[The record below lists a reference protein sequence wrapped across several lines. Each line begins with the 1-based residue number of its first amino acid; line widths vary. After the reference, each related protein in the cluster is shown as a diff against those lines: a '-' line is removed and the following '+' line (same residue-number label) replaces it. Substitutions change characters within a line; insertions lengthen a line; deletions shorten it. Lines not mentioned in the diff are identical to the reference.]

1 IAELESRQRAPE
13 DPPRR
18 ASTSA
23 QVYLEADSPL
33 TPELTSEPV
42 PGKVKVPQ
50 IGLYDG
56 TSDPDSHLGHYTSWM
71 DLHGA
76 SDALRC
82 RMFSLT
88 LGPRAQKWYHSLPP
102 HSIWKW
108 QQLRSAFRSHFIGA
122 QVCLI
127 PKESL
132 ANITQKD
139 DESVKDY
146 IARFNDRVQNME
158 PCHPETLL
166 VMAIAGLKPNSIF
179 RWTLC
184 QNKPN
189 TFQEFLARAQQHI
202 IAEEAMSVPDF
213 NFNPK
218 SSKAGTDEKR
228 KNKFFDKQ
236 NKTQFRGPPRGDPN
250 DLEVR
255 AARKQ
260 YATDVKSG
268 YQTVYSAGAAT
279 IYEEIKGKGILPDT
293 KPLRMPEEKLD
304 KSRYCDYHKS
314 PGHNTDESAVSIFHY
329 ALKFPT
335 TRGEGTHFEDQREA
349 RELVTFIPS
358 SGVHSTSMGNN
369 EASPQQHASD
379 DTVSEE
385 PNNHVGDPS
394 TSDPLTEDRGRRPG
408 KEPLLEE
415 DELDPRALFKEK
427 SRADRAEPGEDVELV
442 YIDEPVFHK
451 SLRIG
456 SHLQE
461 PLRSELI
468 SFLKQNSD
476 VFSWKHENMKGI
488 DPGVASH
495 KLNLDRTIRPVV
507 QKRRKLGPDR
517 QKALEEEVKK
527 LIDNKFIKEAKY
539 PTWVSNPV
547 LVKKSN
553 GLWRLCIDFSDL
565 NKACPKDSYPLP
577 HIDYMV
583 DATSGHELMSFM
595 DAYSGYNQIPMD
607 PEDSEHTS
615 FYSARGLYCY
625 TMMPFGLKNAGVNKM
640 FATLIGHTME
650 VYVDDMLVKSVHAS
664 DHITHLQDMFSILR
678 SYSMVLNPKKC
689 TFGVESGKFLGY
701 MVSQRGIEANPAKI
715 KAIQELTP
723 PTSVKGVQALTG
735 RLAALNRFISKST
748 DRCRPFF
755 EAIKKEKRF
764 EWTEECQKA
773 LDSIKKALVSPP
785 TFQKPKPEEM
795 LFLYLGVSDS
805 AISAV
810 LIREEGLLQSPIY
823 YVSKAL
829 HDAELRY
836 PPMEKLAFALVIA
849 ARKLRPYFQEHSVT
863 VRTSYPLRQILH
875 RPDTSGRMVKWAI
888 ELGQFDIH
896 YQPRTAIMAQALSD
910 FIAEFTPAITVH
922 YNNQPWVLYI
932 DGSSTANRAGAGI
945 VLADPEN
952 QLF

>member
-1 IAELESRQRAPE
+1 
-13 DPPRR
+13 
-18 ASTSA
+18 
-23 QVYLEADSPL
+23 
-33 TPELTSEPV
+33 
-42 PGKVKVPQ
+42 
-50 IGLYDG
+50 
-56 TSDPDSHLGHYTSWM
+56 
-71 DLHGA
+71 
-76 SDALRC
+76 
-82 RMFSLT
+82 
-88 LGPRAQKWYHSLPP
+88 
-102 HSIWKW
+102 
-108 QQLRSAFRSHFIGA
+108 
-122 QVCLI
+122 
-127 PKESL
+127 
-132 ANITQKD
+132 
-139 DESVKDY
+139 
-146 IARFNDRVQNME
+146 
-158 PCHPETLL
+158 
-166 VMAIAGLKPNSIF
+166 
-179 RWTLC
+179 
-184 QNKPN
+184 
-189 TFQEFLARAQQHI
+189 
-202 IAEEAMSVPDF
+202 
-213 NFNPK
+213 
-218 SSKAGTDEKR
+218 
-228 KNKFFDKQ
+228 
-236 NKTQFRGPPRGDPN
+236 
-250 DLEVR
+250 
-255 AARKQ
+255 
-260 YATDVKSG
+260 
-268 YQTVYSAGAAT
+268 
-279 IYEEIKGKGILPDT
+279 
-293 KPLRMPEEKLD
+293 
-304 KSRYCDYHKS
+304 
-314 PGHNTDESAVSIFHY
+314 AVSIFHY

-335 TRGEGTHFEDQREA
+335 TRGEGTHFGDQREA
-349 RELVTFIPS
+349 RQLVTFIPS
-358 SGVHSTSMGNN
+358 NGVHSTSMGNN
-369 EASPQQHASD
+369 EASPQQHSSD
-379 DTVSEE
+379 EVVIEE
-385 PNNHVGDPS
+385 PINHDGDPS

-427 SRADRAEPGEDVELV
+427 SRVDRAEPGEDVELV

-451 SLRIG
+451 SLRVG

-476 VFSWKHENMKGI
+476 VFAWKHEDMKGI

-495 KLNLDRTIRPVV
+495 KLNLDRTVRPVV

-517 QKALEEEVKK
+517 QKALEEEVEK

-565 NKACPKDSYPLP
+565 NKACPKESYPLP

-625 TMMPFGLKNAGVNKM
+625 TMMPFGLKNAGATYQRLVNKM

-664 DHITHLQDMFSILR
+664 DHITHLQDMFTILR

-715 KAIQELTP
+715 KAIQDLTP

-748 DRCRPFF
+748 DRCKPFF
-755 EAIKKEKRF
+755 EAIKKGKRF

-773 LDSIKKALVSPP
+773 LESIKETLVSPP
-785 TFQKPKPEEM
+785 TLQKPKPEEM
-795 LFLYLGVSDS
+795 LFLYLGVSES

-810 LIREEGLLQSPIY
+810 LIREEGLMQSPIY

-836 PPMEKLAFALVIA
+836 PPMEKLTFALVMA

-875 RPDTSGRMVKWAI
+875 RPDTSGRMVKWDI

-896 YQPRTAIMAQALSD
+896 YQPRTAIKAQALSD

-922 YNNQPWVLYI
+922 HNNQPWVLYI

-952 QLF
+952 RLF

>member
-1 IAELESRQRAPE
+1 MPE

-18 ASTSA
+18 TSTSA

-33 TPELTSEPV
+33 TTELTSEPV

-88 LGPRAQKWYHSLPP
+88 LGPRAQKWFHSLPP

-108 QQLRSAFRSHFIGA
+108 QRSHFIGA

-132 ANITQKD
+132 ANVTKKD

-179 RWTLC
+179 HWTLC

-213 NFNPK
+213 NLTRSPLK
-218 SSKAGTDEKR
+218 REPMRKR
-228 KNKFFDKQ
+228 KTNFLTSKTRLNIEDLPEEIPTTLKKFYRNADPQK
-236 NKTQFRGPPRGDPN
+236 RGPGRQI
-250 DLEVR
+250 ES
-255 AARKQ
+255 
-260 YATDVKSG
+260 Y
-268 YQTVYSAGAAT
+268 
-279 IYEEIKGKGILPDT
+279 
-293 KPLRMPEEKLD
+293 
-304 KSRYCDYHKS
+304 
-314 PGHNTDESAVSIFHY
+314 DE
-329 ALKFPT
+329 
-335 TRGEGTHFEDQREA
+335 
-349 RELVTFIPS
+349 
-358 SGVHSTSMGNN
+358 
-369 EASPQQHASD
+369 D
-379 DTVSEE
+379 DE
-385 PNNHVGDPS
+385 
-394 TSDPLTEDRGRRPG
+394 EDRGVMPKCIRQGDKEVFMFTSETPNFNSTGTSRGRKRDRSPSPMQITVQRVNTNNTQSTLSRRQIKAYARQAYNSSKQVYTTDLRDVLNNRNCPITFNM
-408 KEPLLEE
+408 E
-415 DELDPRALFKEK
+415 DANHFAHPHFDALVITVPICGIPVHRVMVDTGTYSSILMLKAFDKIELIY
-427 SRADRAEPGEDVELV
+427 V
-442 YIDEPVFHK
+442 DEPVFHK

-461 PLRSELI
+461 PLRAELI
-468 SFLKQNSD
+468 SFLKHNSD
-476 VFSWKHENMKGI
+476 VFAWKHEDMKGI

-495 KLNLDRTIRPVV
+495 KLNLDRTVRPIV

-539 PTWVSNPV
+539 PIWVSNPV

-553 GLWRLCIDFSDL
+553 GLWRLCIDFFDL

-595 DAYSGYNQIPMD
+595 DAYSSYNQIPMD
-607 PEDSEHTS
+607 PEDSENTS

-625 TMMPFGLKNAGVNKM
+625 TMMPFGLKDAGATYQRLVNKM
-640 FATLIGHTME
+640 FANMIGHTME
-650 VYVDDMLVKSVHAS
+650 VYVDNMLIKSVHAS
-664 DHITHLQDMFSILR
+664 DHITHLQDMFNILR

-715 KAIQELTP
+715 KAIQDLIP

-748 DRCRPFF
+748 DRCKPFF
-755 EAIKKEKRF
+755 EAIKKGKHF

-773 LDSIKKALVSPP
+773 LISIKETLAYPP
-785 TFQKPKPEEM
+785 TLQKPKPEEI

-810 LIREEGLLQSPIY
+810 LVREEGTLQSPIY

-849 ARKLRPYFQEHSVT
+849 ARKLRPYSQEHS
-863 VRTSYPLRQILH
+863 
-875 RPDTSGRMVKWAI
+875 
-888 ELGQFDIH
+888 
-896 YQPRTAIMAQALSD
+896 
-910 FIAEFTPAITVH
+910 
-922 YNNQPWVLYI
+922 
-932 DGSSTANRAGAGI
+932 
-945 VLADPEN
+945 
-952 QLF
+952 

>member
-1 IAELESRQRAPE
+1 
-13 DPPRR
+13 
-18 ASTSA
+18 
-23 QVYLEADSPL
+23 
-33 TPELTSEPV
+33 
-42 PGKVKVPQ
+42 
-50 IGLYDG
+50 
-56 TSDPDSHLGHYTSWM
+56 
-71 DLHGA
+71 
-76 SDALRC
+76 
-82 RMFSLT
+82 
-88 LGPRAQKWYHSLPP
+88 
-102 HSIWKW
+102 W

-132 ANITQKD
+132 ANVTQKD
-139 DESVKDY
+139 DKSVKDY

-166 VMAIAGLKPNSIF
+166 VMAIAGLKPNTIF
-179 RWTLC
+179 CWTLC

-218 SSKAGTDEKR
+218 SSKAGTDEKK
-228 KNKFFDKQ
+228 KNKFFEKQ
-236 NKTQFRGPPRGDPN
+236 NKTQFGGPPRGDPN
-250 DLEVR
+250 DPEVR

-268 YQTVYSAGAAT
+268 YQTVYSTGAAT
-279 IYEEIKGKGILPDT
+279 IYEEIKGNGILPDP
-293 KPLRMPEEKLD
+293 KPLRMPEENISKPIDDITLPVRFGTSENVSKLVMETFKILD
-304 KSRYCDYHKS
+304 INNEYNAIIGRTELYKLQA
-314 PGHNTDESAVSIFHY
+314 AVSIFHY

-335 TRGEGTHFEDQREA
+335 TGGEGTHFGDQREA
-349 RELVTFIPS
+349 RELVTFVPS
-358 SGVHSTSMGNN
+358 SGVYSITSGNDDSSSQRN
-369 EASPQQHASD
+369 ISD
-379 DTVSEE
+379 NVISEE
-385 PNNHVGDPS
+385 PSYNTVVPP
-394 TSDPLTEDRGRRPG
+394 TSDPLSEDRGRRPG

-415 DELDPRALFKEK
+415 DELDRRAQFKEK
-427 SRADRAEPGEDVELV
+427 SRNDRAEPGEEVELINV
-442 YIDEPVFHK
+442 DEPIFHK

-468 SFLKQNSD
+468 PFFKQNSD
-476 VFSWKHENMKGI
+476 VFAWKHEDMKGI

-495 KLNLDRTIRPVV
+495 KLNLDRTVRPTV

-553 GLWRLCIDFSDL
+553 GLWRLCIDFFNL

-595 DAYSGYNQIPMD
+595 DAYSSYNQIPMD

-625 TMMPFGLKNAGVNKM
+625 TMMPFGLKNAGATYQRLVNKM
-640 FATLIGHTME
+640 FATMIGHTME

-664 DHITHLQDMFSILR
+664 DHITHLQVMFDILR

-715 KAIQELTP
+715 KVIQDLTP

-735 RLAALNRFISKST
+735 RLDALNRFISKST
-748 DRCRPFF
+748 DRCKPFF
-755 EAIKKEKRF
+755 EAIKKEKHF
-764 EWTEECQKA
+764 KWTEECQKA
-773 LDSIKKALVSPP
+773 LISIKETLASLP
-785 TFQKPKPEEM
+785 TLQKLRPEEM

-810 LIREEGLLQSPIY
+810 LIREERMLQSPVY
-823 YVSKAL
+823 YISKAL

-849 ARKLRPYFQEHSVT
+849 ARKLQPYFQEHS
-863 VRTSYPLRQILH
+863 
-875 RPDTSGRMVKWAI
+875 
-888 ELGQFDIH
+888 
-896 YQPRTAIMAQALSD
+896 IM
-910 FIAEFTPAITVH
+910 
-922 YNNQPWVLYI
+922 
-932 DGSSTANRAGAGI
+932 
-945 VLADPEN
+945 
-952 QLF
+952 

>member
-1 IAELESRQRAPE
+1 EWIQGLEFIFEVMDCPDRYRVICAQLQLTGDARLWWNAYWSMRPGEKAGCTWDMLKELIREKYYPTYYRAEMERQFLSLQQGTRTVDEYEREFTRLAAFVSDMVRTEAQRAQRFIDGLYPAVRHNIVGHGTQTYARAVSIAQE
-13 DPPRR
+13 VDASIRREAVRDRSQPSAPVQPFTAPP
-18 ASTSA
+18 AIPSA
-23 QVYLEADSPL
+23 QP
-33 TPELTSEPV
+33 T
-42 PGKVKVPQ
+42 
-50 IGLYDG
+50 
-56 TSDPDSHLGHYTSWM
+56 
-71 DLHGA
+71 
-76 SDALRC
+76 
-82 RMFSLT
+82 
-88 LGPRAQKWYHSLPP
+88 
-102 HSIWKW
+102 
-108 QQLRSAFRSHFIGA
+108 
-122 QVCLI
+122 
-127 PKESL
+127 KE
-132 ANITQKD
+132 K
-139 DESVKDY
+139 
-146 IARFNDRVQNME
+146 
-158 PCHPETLL
+158 
-166 VMAIAGLKPNSIF
+166 
-179 RWTLC
+179 
-184 QNKPN
+184 
-189 TFQEFLARAQQHI
+189 
-202 IAEEAMSVPDF
+202 
-213 NFNPK
+213 
-218 SSKAGTDEKR
+218 KR
-228 KNKFFDKQ
+228 
-236 NKTQFRGPPRGDPN
+236 
-250 DLEVR
+250 
-255 AARKQ
+255 
-260 YATDVKSG
+260 
-268 YQTVYSAGAAT
+268 
-279 IYEEIKGKGILPDT
+279 KGKGAQTDRRTRQRQQQVPPCPTCGRLHRGET
-293 KPLRMPEEKLD
+293 ALYKLRA
-304 KSRYCDYHKS
+304 
-314 PGHNTDESAVSIFHY
+314 AVSIFHY

-335 TRGEGTHFEDQREA
+335 TRGEGTHLGDQREA
-349 RELVTFIPS
+349 RQVVTFIPS
-358 SGVHSTSMGNN
+358 HGVHSASTSNN
-369 EASPQQHASD
+369 ETSLQHHHPND
-379 DTVSEE
+379 VVTEE
-385 PNNHVGDPS
+385 PSNHIGEPS

-415 DELDPRALFKEK
+415 DELDPRALFKDK
-427 SRADRAEPGEDVELV
+427 SRPDRAEPGEDVELV
-442 YIDEPVFHK
+442 YIDEPIFHK

-468 SFLKQNSD
+468 AFLKQNSD
-476 VFSWKHENMKGI
+476 VFAWKHEDMKGI

-495 KLNLDRTIRPVV
+495 KLNLDRTVRPVV

-527 LIDNKFIKEAKY
+527 LVDNKFIKEAKY

-607 PEDSEHTS
+607 PEDSEYTS

-625 TMMPFGLKNAGVNKM
+625 TMMPFGLKNAGATYQRLVNKM
-640 FATLIGHTME
+640 FATLIEHTME

-664 DHITHLQDMFSILR
+664 DHITHLRDMFAILR
-678 SYSMVLNPKKC
+678 CYSMVLNPKKC

-715 KAIQELTP
+715 KAIQDLTP

-748 DRCRPFF
+748 DRCKPFF
-755 EAIKKEKRF
+755 EAIKKGKRF

-773 LDSIKKALVSPP
+773 LDNLKETLISPP
-785 TFQKPKPEEM
+785 TLQKPKPEEM
-795 LFLYLGVSDS
+795 LFLYLGVSES

-810 LIREEGLLQSPIY
+810 LISEEGLLQSPIY

-836 PPMEKLAFALVIA
+836 PPMEKLTFALVIA
-849 ARKLRPYFQEHSVT
+849 ARKLRPYFQEHSIT

-896 YQPRTAIMAQALSD
+896 YQPRTAIKAQTLSD

-922 YNNQPWVLYI
+922 CNNQPWVLYI
-932 DGSSTANRAGAGI
+932 DGSSTADRAGAGI

-952 QLF
+952 RLF

>member
-1 IAELESRQRAPE
+1 
-13 DPPRR
+13 
-18 ASTSA
+18 
-23 QVYLEADSPL
+23 
-33 TPELTSEPV
+33 
-42 PGKVKVPQ
+42 
-50 IGLYDG
+50 
-56 TSDPDSHLGHYTSWM
+56 
-71 DLHGA
+71 
-76 SDALRC
+76 
-82 RMFSLT
+82 
-88 LGPRAQKWYHSLPP
+88 
-102 HSIWKW
+102 
-108 QQLRSAFRSHFIGA
+108 
-122 QVCLI
+122 
-127 PKESL
+127 
-132 ANITQKD
+132 
-139 DESVKDY
+139 
-146 IARFNDRVQNME
+146 
-158 PCHPETLL
+158 
-166 VMAIAGLKPNSIF
+166 
-179 RWTLC
+179 
-184 QNKPN
+184 
-189 TFQEFLARAQQHI
+189 
-202 IAEEAMSVPDF
+202 
-213 NFNPK
+213 
-218 SSKAGTDEKR
+218 
-228 KNKFFDKQ
+228 
-236 NKTQFRGPPRGDPN
+236 
-250 DLEVR
+250 
-255 AARKQ
+255 
-260 YATDVKSG
+260 
-268 YQTVYSAGAAT
+268 
-279 IYEEIKGKGILPDT
+279 
-293 KPLRMPEEKLD
+293 
-304 KSRYCDYHKS
+304 S
-314 PGHNTDESAVSIFHY
+314 PGHNTDECLNLLAALLRLIGHPQLRKFYRNTDPQRRGPGRQIEPFDDEDDEEDRGAMTKRIRQGDKEVFMFTSETSDSNSAGTSRGHKRDRSPEPMQITVYRVNTNNPRSTLSRRQVKAYARQAHNSGKQVYTTDLRDILNNRNCPITFNMEDANHFAHPHSDALVITVPICGIPVHRVMVDTGAYSSILMLKAFDKMGLDPAEIRPCNDQIQGFNGSISKPIGEITLPVRFGTSENVTKLVMETFKVMDINNEYNAIIGRTALYKLRAAVSIFHY

-335 TRGEGTHFEDQREA
+335 TRGEGTHFGDQREA
-349 RELVTFIPS
+349 RQLVTFIPS
-358 SGVHSTSMGNN
+358 NGVHSTSMGNN
-369 EASPQQHASD
+369 EASPQQHAPD
-379 DTVSEE
+379 NAVTEE
-385 PNNHVGDPS
+385 PKNHVGDPS
-394 TSDPLTEDRGRRPG
+394 TSDSLTEDRGRRPG

-476 VFSWKHENMKGI
+476 VFAWKHEDMKGI

-495 KLNLDRTIRPVV
+495 KLNLDRTVRPVV

-539 PTWVSNPV
+539 LTWVSNPV

-595 DAYSGYNQIPMD
+595 DAYSGYSQIPMD

-625 TMMPFGLKNAGVNKM
+625 TRMPFGLKNAGATYQRLVNKM

-664 DHITHLQDMFSILR
+664 DHITHLRDMFAIFR

-715 KAIQELTP
+715 KVVQDLTP

-748 DRCRPFF
+748 DRCKPFF
-755 EAIKKEKRF
+755 EAIKKGKRF

-773 LDSIKKALVSPP
+773 LDSIKETLVSPP
-785 TFQKPKPEEM
+785 TLQKPKPEEM
-795 LFLYLGVSDS
+795 LFLYLGVSES

-810 LIREEGLLQSPIY
+810 LIREEGLTQSPIY

-836 PPMEKLAFALVIA
+836 PPMEKLTFALVMA
-849 ARKLRPYFQEHSVT
+849 ARKLRPYFQEHSIT
-863 VRTSYPLRQILH
+863 VRTSYPLRQILQ

-896 YQPRTAIMAQALSD
+896 YQPRTAIKAQALSD
-910 FIAEFTPAITVH
+910 FIAEFTPAVTVH

-932 DGSSTANRAGAGI
+932 DGSSIANRAGAGI

-952 QLF
+952 RLF

>member
-1 IAELESRQRAPE
+1 
-13 DPPRR
+13 
-18 ASTSA
+18 
-23 QVYLEADSPL
+23 
-33 TPELTSEPV
+33 
-42 PGKVKVPQ
+42 PQ

-56 TSDPDSHLGHYTSWM
+56 TLDPDSHLGHYTSWM

-132 ANITQKD
+132 ANVTQKD

-218 SSKAGTDEKR
+218 SSKAGTDEKK
-228 KNKFFDKQ
+228 KNKYFERQ

-250 DLEVR
+250 DPEPIGEITLPVR
-255 AARKQ
+255 FGTSENVTKLVME
-260 YATDVKSG
+260 TFK
-268 YQTVYSAGAAT
+268 
-279 IYEEIKGKGILPDT
+279 ILDINNEYNAIIGRT
-293 KPLRMPEEKLD
+293 ALYKLRA
-304 KSRYCDYHKS
+304 
-314 PGHNTDESAVSIFHY
+314 AVSIFHY

-335 TRGEGTHFEDQREA
+335 TRGEGTHFRDQREA
-349 RELVTFIPS
+349 RELITFIPS
-358 SGVHSTSMGNN
+358 SGVHSTSTNN
-369 EASPQQHASD
+369 SPSQSVSN
-379 DTVSEE
+379 DTTSEE

-394 TSDPLTEDRGRRPG
+394 TSDPLTEDQGRRPG

-427 SRADRAEPGEDVELV
+427 SRSDRAEPGEDIELI

-468 SFLKQNSD
+468 SFLKHNYD
-476 VFSWKHENMKGI
+476 VFAWKHEDMKGI
-488 DPGVASH
+488 DPSVASH
-495 KLNLDRTIRPVV
+495 KLNLYRTIRPVV

-625 TMMPFGLKNAGVNKM
+625 TMMPFGLKNAGATYQRLVNKM

-664 DHITHLQDMFSILR
+664 DHITHLQDMFAILR

-715 KAIQELTP
+715 KAIQDLTP

-735 RLAALNRFISKST
+735 RLTALNRFISKST

-755 EAIKKEKRF
+755 EAIKKGKRF

-773 LDSIKKALVSPP
+773 LVSIKETLASPP
-785 TFQKPKPEEM
+785 TLQKPKPDEM

-836 PPMEKLAFALVIA
+836 PPMEKLAFALVVA
-849 ARKLRPYFQEHSVT
+849 ARKLRPYFQEHSIT

-896 YQPRTAIMAQALSD
+896 YQPRTAIKAQALSD
-910 FIAEFTPAITVH
+910 FIA
-922 YNNQPWVLYI
+922 
-932 DGSSTANRAGAGI
+932 
-945 VLADPEN
+945 
-952 QLF
+952 

>member
-1 IAELESRQRAPE
+1 EEDRAGRRRDQTEHPTGPQEPESARRNPACLCRNAPRT
-13 DPPRR
+13 PPTTEKAGTTRR
-18 ASTSA
+18 AVQTMQPDAADDDVWRGALGGRALEQAQERAANRKEAKGDGYHREQADHATSPPA
-23 QVYLEADSPL
+23 HGYNRYPAEDETSL
-33 TPELTSEPV
+33 PELW
-42 PGKVKVPQ
+42 KR
-50 IGLYDG
+50 L
-56 TSDPDSHLGHYTSWM
+56 
-71 DLHGA
+71 
-76 SDALRC
+76 
-82 RMFSLT
+82 
-88 LGPRAQKWYHSLPP
+88 HSL
-102 HSIWKW
+102 SSY
-108 QQLRSAFRSHFIGA
+108 RRF
-122 QVCLI
+122 CLI

-132 ANITQKD
+132 ANVTQKD

-189 TFQEFLARAQQHI
+189 IFQEFLARAQQHI

-218 SSKAGTDEKR
+218 SSKAGTEKKK
-228 KNKFFDKQ
+228 KNKYFERQ

-250 DLEVR
+250 DPEVR

-279 IYEEIKGKGILPDT
+279 IYEEIKGKGILPDP

-314 PGHNTDESAVSIFHY
+314 PGHNTEECLSLLAALLCLIGHPQLRKFYRNTDPQRRGPGRQIEPFDE
-329 ALKFPT
+329 
-335 TRGEGTHFEDQREA
+335 
-349 RELVTFIPS
+349 
-358 SGVHSTSMGNN
+358 
-369 EASPQQHASD
+369 D
-379 DTVSEE
+379 DE
-385 PNNHVGDPS
+385 
-394 TSDPLTEDRGRRPG
+394 EDRGAMPKRIRQG
-408 KEPLLEE
+408 DKEVFMFTSETPDSNFTGIIRGCKRGRSPEPMQITVHRVNTNNSRSPL
-415 DELDPRALFKEK
+415 
-427 SRADRAEPGEDVELV
+427 SHVELI

-468 SFLKQNSD
+468 SFLKHNSD
-476 VFSWKHENMKGI
+476 VFAWKHEDMKGI

-553 GLWRLCIDFSDL
+553 GLLRLCIDFSEL

-607 PEDSEHTS
+607 PEDSEHSS

-625 TMMPFGLKNAGVNKM
+625 TMMPFGLKNAGATYQRLVNKM

-664 DHITHLQDMFSILR
+664 DHIMHLQDMFAILR

-689 TFGVESGKFLGY
+689 TFGVESGKFL
-701 MVSQRGIEANPAKI
+701 
-715 KAIQELTP
+715 
-723 PTSVKGVQALTG
+723 
-735 RLAALNRFISKST
+735 
-748 DRCRPFF
+748 
-755 EAIKKEKRF
+755 
-764 EWTEECQKA
+764 
-773 LDSIKKALVSPP
+773 
-785 TFQKPKPEEM
+785 
-795 LFLYLGVSDS
+795 
-805 AISAV
+805 
-810 LIREEGLLQSPIY
+810 
-823 YVSKAL
+823 
-829 HDAELRY
+829 
-836 PPMEKLAFALVIA
+836 
-849 ARKLRPYFQEHSVT
+849 
-863 VRTSYPLRQILH
+863 
-875 RPDTSGRMVKWAI
+875 
-888 ELGQFDIH
+888 
-896 YQPRTAIMAQALSD
+896 
-910 FIAEFTPAITVH
+910 
-922 YNNQPWVLYI
+922 
-932 DGSSTANRAGAGI
+932 
-945 VLADPEN
+945 
-952 QLF
+952 

>member
-1 IAELESRQRAPE
+1 SGHLRRSPPHTQRRNPSNPAQTDLRQHIERNRARQESSKLETLRRRIAELESRQRVPE

-42 PGKVKVPQ
+42 SG
-50 IGLYDG
+50 
-56 TSDPDSHLGHYTSWM
+56 
-71 DLHGA
+71 
-76 SDALRC
+76 
-82 RMFSLT
+82 
-88 LGPRAQKWYHSLPP
+88 
-102 HSIWKW
+102 KW

-213 NFNPK
+213 NFNSK

-250 DLEVR
+250 DPEVR

-268 YQTVYSAGAAT
+268 YQTLYSAGAAT
-279 IYEEIKGKGILPDT
+279 IYEEIKGKGILPDP

-314 PGHNTDESAVSIFHY
+314 PGHNTDECLSLLA
-329 ALKFPT
+329 ALLRLIGHPQLRKFYRNT
-335 TRGEGTHFEDQREA
+335 DSQRRGPGRQIESFDDEDDE
-349 RELVTFIPS
+349 
-358 SGVHSTSMGNN
+358 
-369 EASPQQHASD
+369 
-379 DTVSEE
+379 
-385 PNNHVGDPS
+385 
-394 TSDPLTEDRGRRPG
+394 EDRGAMTKRIRQGDKEVFMFTSGTSDSNPAEISRGRKRDRSPEPMQITVHRVNTNNSWSTLSRRQAKAYARQAHNSG
-408 KEPLLEE
+408 KQVYTTDLRDVLNNRNCPITFNME
-415 DELDPRALFKEK
+415 DANHFAHPHSDALH
-427 SRADRAEPGEDVELV
+427 ED
-442 YIDEPVFHK
+442 
-451 SLRIG
+451 
-456 SHLQE
+456 
-461 PLRSELI
+461 
-468 SFLKQNSD
+468 
-476 VFSWKHENMKGI
+476 MKGI

-495 KLNLDRTIRPVV
+495 KLNLDRTVRPVV

-527 LIDNKFIKEAKY
+527 LVDNKFIKEAKY

-583 DATSGHELMSFM
+583 DTTSGHELMSFM

-625 TMMPFGLKNAGVNKM
+625 TMMPFRLKNAGATYQRLVNKM

-650 VYVDDMLVKSVHAS
+650 VYVDDMLVKSVHAF
-664 DHITHLQDMFSILR
+664 DHIMHLRDMFAILR

-715 KAIQELTP
+715 KAIQDLTP
-723 PTSVKGVQALTG
+723 PASVKGVQALTG

-748 DRCRPFF
+748 DRCKPFF
-755 EAIKKEKRF
+755 EAIKKGKRF
-764 EWTEECQKA
+764 EWTDECQKA
-773 LDSIKKALVSPP
+773 LDNIKETLISPP
-785 TFQKPKPEEM
+785 TLQKPKPEEM
-795 LFLYLGVSDS
+795 LFLYLGVSES

-836 PPMEKLAFALVIA
+836 PPMEKLAFALVMA
-849 ARKLRPYFQEHSVT
+849 ARKLRPYFQEHSIT

-896 YQPRTAIMAQALSD
+896 YQPRTTIKAQALSD
-910 FIAEFTPAITVH
+910 FIAEFTPAIAVH

-952 QLF
+952 RLF

>member
-1 IAELESRQRAPE
+1 TKAYSSILMLKAFDKMGLDPADIRPCNDQIQGFNESISRPIGEITLPVRFG
-13 DPPRR
+13 
-18 ASTSA
+18 
-23 QVYLEADSPL
+23 
-33 TPELTSEPV
+33 TSENV
-42 PGKVKVPQ
+42 TK
-50 IGLYDG
+50 
-56 TSDPDSHLGHYTSWM
+56 
-71 DLHGA
+71 
-76 SDALRC
+76 
-82 RMFSLT
+82 
-88 LGPRAQKWYHSLPP
+88 
-102 HSIWKW
+102 
-108 QQLRSAFRSHFIGA
+108 
-122 QVCLI
+122 
-127 PKESL
+127 
-132 ANITQKD
+132 
-139 DESVKDY
+139 
-146 IARFNDRVQNME
+146 
-158 PCHPETLL
+158 L
-166 VMAIAGLKPNSIF
+166 VMETFKVLDINNEYNAIIGRTALYK
-179 RWTLC
+179 L
-184 QNKPN
+184 
-189 TFQEFLARAQQHI
+189 RA
-202 IAEEAMSVPDF
+202 
-213 NFNPK
+213 
-218 SSKAGTDEKR
+218 
-228 KNKFFDKQ
+228 
-236 NKTQFRGPPRGDPN
+236 
-250 DLEVR
+250 
-255 AARKQ
+255 
-260 YATDVKSG
+260 
-268 YQTVYSAGAAT
+268 
-279 IYEEIKGKGILPDT
+279 
-293 KPLRMPEEKLD
+293 
-304 KSRYCDYHKS
+304 
-314 PGHNTDESAVSIFHY
+314 AVSIFHY

-335 TRGEGTHFEDQREA
+335 TRGEGTHFGDEREA

-358 SGVHSTSMGNN
+358 NGIHSTSAGNN
-369 EASPQQHASD
+369 ENSPLQNTSD
-379 DTVSEE
+379 DTAPEE
-385 PNNHVGDPS
+385 PPS
-394 TSDPLTEDRGRRPG
+394 ESLTEDRGRRPG
-408 KEPLLEE
+408 KEPLIEE

-427 SRADRAEPGEDVELV
+427 SRGDRAEPGEDVELI
-442 YIDEPVFHK
+442 YIDEPIFHK

-468 SFLKQNSD
+468 SFLKRNSD
-476 VFSWKHENMKGI
+476 VFAWKHEDMKGI

-495 KLNLDRTIRPVV
+495 KLNLERTIRPVV

-517 QKALEEEVKK
+517 QKELEEEVKK

-607 PEDSEHTS
+607 PKDSEHTS

-625 TMMPFGLKNAGVNKM
+625 TMMPFGLKNTGATYQRLVNKM

-664 DHITHLQDMFSILR
+664 DHITHLQDMFAIPR

-701 MVSQRGIEANPAKI
+701 MVSQREIEANTAKI
-715 KAIQELTP
+715 KAIQDLTP
-723 PTSVKGVQALTG
+723 PISVKGVQALTG

-748 DRCRPFF
+748 DRCKPFF
-755 EAIKKEKRF
+755 EAIKKGKRF
-764 EWTEECQKA
+764 EWTEECQKD
-773 LDSIKKALVSPP
+773 LVSIKETLASPP
-785 TFQKPKPEEM
+785 TLQKPRPEEM

-849 ARKLRPYFQEHSVT
+849 ARKLRPYFQEHSIT

-875 RPDTSGRMVKWAI
+875 RPDTSRRMIKWAI

-896 YQPRTAIMAQALSD
+896 YQPRTAIKAQALSD

-922 YNNQPWVLYI
+922 HDNQPWVLYI

-952 QLF
+952 RLFCHS